1 MDLYHQ
7 KRNFISVPFE
17 PKNEDYLETN
27 VIRLKNTNNEENSM
41 KLVDITSDNWK
52 DVIFLST
59 NETIT
64 VTRSGE
70 SYEAKGMPSLCEK
83 FVASNALSIVQS
95 VYENGWVIKAIEH
108 EGELIGFTMFGWSE
122 EEEFYELCRIMIDYH
137 YQNKG
142 YGTQAIKMILD
153 EMKSR
158 FGCKEVYL
166 STDPE
171 NIVGKHVYEKVGFRS
186 ENKMIDDEE
195 LFKIVLE

>member
-1 MDLYHQ
+1 M
-7 KRNFISVPFE
+7 N
-17 PKNEDYLETN
+17 
-27 VIRLKNTNNEENSM
+27 
-41 KLVDITSDNWK
+41 LVDITSDNWE
-52 DVIFLST
+52 DVIFLTT

-64 VTRSGE
+64 VKGRGE
-70 SYEAKGMPSLCEK
+70 PYKEKGMPSLCEE

-95 VYENGWVIKAIEH
+95 VYEKGWIAKAIEH
-108 EGELIGFTMFGWSE
+108 EEKLIGFTMFGWSE
-122 EEEFYELCRIMIDYH
+122 EEAFYELCRIMIDYH

-171 NIVGKHVYEKVGFRS
+171 NTIGKHVYEKVGFRS
-186 ENKMIDDEE
+186 ENKMIEDEE
-195 LFKIVLE
+195 LFKIVLD

>member
-1 MDLYHQ
+1 
-7 KRNFISVPFE
+7 
-17 PKNEDYLETN
+17 
-27 VIRLKNTNNEENSM
+27 M

-153 EMKSR
+153 ETKSR

-166 STDPE
+166 STDPK

>member
-1 MDLYHQ
+1 
-7 KRNFISVPFE
+7 
-17 PKNEDYLETN
+17 
-27 VIRLKNTNNEENSM
+27 M

-70 SYEAKGMPSLCEK
+70 SYEAKGMPSLCEE

-171 NIVGKHVYEKVGFRS
+171 NKVGKHVYEKVGFRP

-195 LFKIVLE
+195 LFKIELQ